1 MEKEAIGHAVF
12 TNSTGSSF
20 SFRIIILQITTAI
33 DIMHNEIQ
41 ALASRHDRSADGDSE
56 ASEMKKS
63 EHFGID
69 SSTTA

>member
-1 MEKEAIGHAVF
+1 
-12 TNSTGSSF
+12 
-20 SFRIIILQITTAI
+20 
-33 DIMHNEIQ
+33 MHNEIQ

-69 SSTTA
+69 SSTTAW